1 MPAIAVEATTST
13 GHSCFPPTS
22 AIGPYSTKTRV
33 NGKFVQLEQYT
44 MYAAHTCDE
53 TTHSPSERKVTTGS
67 TKVFVEGK
75 PVARIGDPIDCGDAV
90 SVGSSN
96 TFAGG

>member
-1 MPAIAVEATTST
+1 MPAIAIEATTST
-13 GHSCFPPTS
+13 GHACFPPTN

-33 NGKFVQLEQYT
+33 NGKFIQLEQYT

-53 TTHSPSERKVTTGS
+53 TTHPPEERKVTTGS

-90 SVGSSN
+90 AVGSSN

>member
-1 MPAIAVEATTST
+1 MPAIAVEQTLST
-13 GHSCFPPTS
+13 GHSCFPPTN
-22 AIGPYSTKTRV
+22 AVGPYSTKTRI
-33 NGKFVQLEQYT
+33 NGKFIQLEQYT

-53 TTHSPSERKVTTGS
+53 TTHISSQRKVTTGS

-90 SVGSSN
+90 SVGSSD

>member
-1 MPAIAVEATTST
+1 MPAIAVESTSST
-13 GHSCFPPTS
+13 GHSCFPPS
-22 AIGPYSTKTRV
+22 NAIGPYSTKTRV

-53 TTHSPSERKVTTGS
+53 TTHSPAERKVTTGS
-67 TKVFVEGK
+67 SRVFIEGK